1 MEDLRYA
8 SAATCVIVQGELV
21 YMAHKSD
28 HPSANA
34 ERVSQLLRAIEVL
47 PLDRDTADRYGELK
61 AAVMTR
67 FGPREKA
74 RRKRTRLAELGFQE
88 NDLWIAAVA
97 QRHGLTLVTAD
108 SDFARLSRLSDIAVE
123 NWLAE

>member
-1 MEDLRYA
+1 MGKLGDA
-8 SAATCVIVQGELV
+8 PAATCVIVQGELV
-21 YMAHKSD
+21 FMAHRSD
-28 HPSANA
+28 HPSANE
-34 ERVSQLLRAIEVL
+34 ERVSQFLRGIEVL
-47 PLDRDTADRYGELK
+47 PLDADTADRYGRLK
-61 AAVMTR
+61 AAVIER

-108 SDFARLSRLSDIAVE
+108 NDFARLSRLGDIAVE